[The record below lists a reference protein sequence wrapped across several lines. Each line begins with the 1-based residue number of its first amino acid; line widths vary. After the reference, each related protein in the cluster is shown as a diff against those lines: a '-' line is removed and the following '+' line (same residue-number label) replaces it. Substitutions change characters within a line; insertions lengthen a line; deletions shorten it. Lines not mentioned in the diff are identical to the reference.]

1 MEFTRH
7 EKDTGRDILRTR
19 RASLAEVVAWG
30 QLEGLR
36 FKGVL
41 SRIVKASNDVFV
53 SNKGAEGALT
63 AKGSFTGIN
72 SDTLLPC
79 HSALYFPF
87 FTSNLSTLH
96 CLGQVLFF
104 FKVTHF
110 AKHVMGMKQ
119 SILFKRCC
127 ICGLSVHR
135 IARYHTTMW
144 TNFSLEICIVIIR

>member
-1 MEFTRH
+1 MKRIQGGTFFARIEH
-7 EKDTGRDILRTR
+7 CSQKLWP
-19 RASLAEVVAWG
+19 EVNSKVHISKVRVLTW
-30 QLEGLR
+30 
-36 FKGVL
+36 FKVTKV
-41 SRIVKASNDVFV
+41 RKRVVDP
-53 SNKGAEGALT
+53 NKGTEGALT
-63 AKGSFTGIN
+63 ARGVLLASILILCFLVTLCFTF
-72 SDTLLPC
+72 L
-79 HSALYFPF
+79 

-135 IARYHTTMW
+135 IARYHTTM
-144 TNFSLEICIVIIR
+144 